1 MHLKNLQDEVSEKLS
16 QDGVSQESMEAL
28 DPLFND
34 NGQHA
39 NPFSEVQTKHKQLTF
54 LRKHFYFNVSE

>member
-1 MHLKNLQDEVSEKLS
+1 MHLKDLQDEVSEKLS
-16 QDGVSQESMEAL
+16 QDSVSQESIEAL

-34 NGQHA
+34 NGQHV

-54 LRKHFYFNVSE
+54 LRQHFHLNVSE